1 MDVVYRLESPTAADI
16 AKALPEP
23 PSYSAV
29 RALLSILVSK
39 GHLVTEAQGNRYL
52 YKPAVPRKVAR
63 KKALRDVVANFFEGS
78 PKQAVVA
85 LLDDVRWKLTSDDI
99 DEIRNLIED
108 AKRRGK

>member
-1 MDVVYRLESPTAADI
+1 MDVVYRLENPSAADI
-16 AKALPEP
+16 AKALPDP

-29 RALLSILVSK
+29 RALLSILVTK
-39 GHLVTEAQGNRYL
+39 GHLVTEPQNNRYL

-85 LLDDVRWKLTSDDI
+85 LLDEARGKLSSDDM
-99 DEIRNLIED
+99 DEIRALIEE
-108 AKRRGK
+108 AKRREK